1 MWKLYL
7 LRRFVPSRLGS
18 RSISSFF
25 WASLGPT
32 RPSIEAGE
40 LIMVYNKKTKSSMVA
55 PAMKRM
61 GFAIAIVVEVMCVI
75 VE

>member
-1 MWKLYL
+1 M
-7 LRRFVPSRLGS
+7 
-18 RSISSFF
+18 SSFF

-40 LIMVYNKKTKSSMVA
+40 LIMVYSRKTKSNMVT

-61 GFAIAIVVEVMCVI
+61 GFAIAMVVVMV
-75 VE
+75 V